1 MTKSSSHFNDLLRL
15 EEVAPGVFERNID
28 RTFWGWDG
36 QFGGYVLALA
46 LEACRA
52 AAPSDSH
59 RERSLSLNFMRRVQD
74 GRLRI
79 EVVVERAGRTVSNLS
94 FKMTVDDK
102 PVSTGIAMFAADRDA
117 QEFMIAERP
126 DLSIP
131 TTVPERSPIPAP
143 TMDHIHVWS
152 TVEGEMLQGAEVTEA
167 GGWMKLQQHGGA
179 DERFGFFAAD
189 GCVPLA
195 YARFDQPQVGGSL
208 DFTAFFR
215 QPFPTSIIEDGEP
228 IRVVLRSARAHGGY
242 VDEDAELWSASGD
255 LLMQT
260 RQTRYSEIVDI
271 DAFQAM
277 GNAERLMPS
286 PNQAAAERAD
296 SGEETPKAP

>member
-1 MTKSSSHFNDLLRL
+1 MTNNSSHFDDLVRL
-15 EEVAPGVFERNID
+15 DEVSPGVFERDID

-52 AAPSDSH
+52 TAPSDSH
-59 RERSLSLNFMRRVQD
+59 RERSLSLNFMRRVQE

-79 EVVVERAGRTVSNLS
+79 AVVVERAGRTVSNLS
-94 FKMTVDDK
+94 FKITVDDK
-102 PVSTGIAMFAADRDA
+102 PVSTGIAMFADDRDA
-117 QEFMIAERP
+117 QAFMIAEPP
-126 DLSIP
+126 DLTVP
-131 TTVPERSPIPAP
+131 TNVPERSPIPAP
-143 TMDHIHVWS
+143 TMDHIHVWP
-152 TVEGEMLQGAEVTEA
+152 TGDGGILQGADVTEA
-167 GGWMKLQQHGGA
+167 GGWMKLRQHGGA

-195 YARFDQPQVGGSL
+195 YARFDKPQVGGSL

-215 QPFPTSIIEDGEP
+215 EPFPNSIIEEGEP
-228 IRVVLRSARAHGGY
+228 IRVVLRSARAHRGY

-260 RQTRYSEIVDI
+260 RQTRYSELVDI

-277 GNAERLMPS
+277 SGDERLMPG
-286 PNQAAAERAD
+286 PNPAQVLQAD